1 MSLIAPRD
9 YIYKNDWL
17 FVNVGNNEINKIYNQ
32 SSFKQDQNHSYLVV
46 YEYDGLDPTLLSSTP
61 SPVKTTIIDNIL
73 YFQAAKDHKEE
84 YQMDGRYSLYYG
96 QDYIKY
102 IHATPYVQNN
112 KTKYAYIAIPNSLA
126 EQYDNTPN
134 APMLY
139 DATPS
144 NVNLY
149 QTVLTEKSKGYYT
162 IAFFNDG
169 IDWKD
174 SVSQKPG
181 AKVLANFSGP
191 NIKISSIVG
200 PSNGKIKIR
209 IISKQEKS
217 TDVEKIAV
225 DWTEI
230 DCFSLTE
237 QEAVIFSKT
246 NLEYKDY
253 NLEIEVLE
261 DKNALSTGKSFHL
274 KKISFLKNMYIDIGE
289 QQINDTLVFTSL
301 GGIR

>member
-1 MSLIAPRD
+1 M
-9 YIYKNDWL
+9 
-17 FVNVGNNEINKIYNQ
+17 
-32 SSFKQDQNHSYLVV
+32 
-46 YEYDGLDPTLLSSTP
+46 LSSTP
-61 SPVKTTIIDNIL
+61 SPVKTTIVNNIL

-126 EQYDNTPN
+126 EQYDSTPN

-139 DATPS
+139 DATPP

-174 SVSQKPG
+174 SVSQKSG

-191 NIKISSIVG
+191 NIKISAIVG

-261 DKNALSTGKSFHL
+261 DKNVLSTGKSFHL